1 MLSKNILEQIQAIKS
16 LNKKIG
22 FTCSCF
28 DLLHSGHVIML
39 NDAKSQCDILVVG
52 LQTDPTID
60 RPLEKNKPVQD
71 FQERKIMI
79 NGIKYVDYVI
89 EYTTEAEL
97 YEILKELNPDVR
109 IIGTDWQGKK
119 YTGHDLPIKIH
130 WHVRNHNYS
139 TTDLRKRVYLVEKN
153 KQLDYIKNK

>member
-71 FQERKIMI
+71 FEERKIMI

-119 YTGHDLPIKIH
+119 YTGNDLPIKIH

-139 TTDLRKRVYLVEKN
+139 TTDLRKRVYLAEKN